1 VQRQFKDLILINNW
15 TLSLAIIVAA
25 CVVSFMLFGYWWPY
39 WRTADMDFWMVNDGW
54 LVNDGASQERFEHP
68 AYLSILL
75 LGHWYGLLHHLGL
88 LDVHALSLVPAPVA
102 AEHAWTAA
110 VRAGRVL
117 SLLLSLAF
125 VLGFGALL
133 RRLIGDWRVAVL
145 ATLFLAFSG
154 GVAMEA
160 RVLRTE
166 LVAGGL
172 VIIALLILLNAARR
186 PQTPWRPA
194 LMGLAALLA
203 TLGLTNKVQVIFL
216 ICAFPLMLL
225 PFGCASDDPALFW
238 RRSRLAFPIAGLC
251 ASAGVLLALAAAPLV
266 GFGIANAASAFP
278 KPFLFG
284 AYGAYQAGIAI
295 WIALAMLGFS
305 RVWRVPRAE
314 TLAAMGAV
322 AAGVALGL
330 LALELRCEP
339 QNLIIVMNPLE
350 KLATFASDPS
360 VGQGN
365 LAYSLLHGIVVV
377 LTTRTF
383 VLDSSARPAIF
394 LEWMVIAA
402 TIQVFRA
409 GDRRLALQVATLMC
423 IAWGMDA
430 IYAAR
435 SLGQQYFT
443 LTDPVV
449 IIAAAWLVA
458 KAPALQAH
466 RRAYQIGVALIVA
479 HFVLG
484 LAEPVKHTFQ
494 TSKPLLFCTV
504 RSNQPQHIESFS
516 FCPPGA

>member
-15 TLSLAIIVAA
+15 TLSLALIVAA
-25 CVVSFMLFGYWWPY
+25 CIVSFMLFGYWWPY
-39 WRTADMDFWMVNDGW
+39 WRTGDMDFWMVNDGW
-54 LVNDGASQERFEHP
+54 LVNDGLPQERFEHP

-75 LGHWYGLLHHLGL
+75 LGRWYGLLHHLRL
-88 LDVHALSLVPAPVA
+88 LDVHALSLLPPPTA

-117 SLLLSLAF
+117 SLLLCLAF
-125 VLGFGALL
+125 VLGFGTLV
-133 RRLIGDWRVAVL
+133 RRLIGDWRLAVL

-172 VIIALLILLNAARR
+172 VIIALLVLLNAART

-194 LMGLAALLA
+194 LVGLAALLA

-216 ICAFPLMLL
+216 ICALPLMVL

-238 RRSRLAFPIAGLC
+238 RRSRLAFLIAGLC
-251 ASAGVLLALAAAPLV
+251 AVAAMLLAIAAAPLV
-266 GFGIANAASAFP
+266 TFGIANAAVLFP

-284 AYGAYQAGIAI
+284 AYGIYQAGIAV
-295 WIALAMLGFS
+295 WIVVAVLGFARLWGVS
-305 RVWRVPRAE
+305 SAE
-314 TLAAMGAV
+314 TLATMGAV
-322 AAGVALGL
+322 VAGVALAL
-330 LALELRCEP
+330 LALELRYEP
-339 QNLIIVMNPLE
+339 QNVIIVMNPLE
-350 KLATFASDPS
+350 KLAAYASDPA

-365 LAYSLLHGIVVV
+365 LVSSLLHGLVVV

-383 VLDSSARPAIF
+383 VLDSSARPDIF

-402 TIQVFRA
+402 TIYIWKA
-409 GDRRLALQVATLMC
+409 GDRRLVLQVATMMGVV
-423 IAWGMDA
+423 WGMDA

-458 KAPALQAH
+458 KAPTLQAH
-466 RRAYQIGVALIVA
+466 KHAYQIGMALIVA

-494 TSKPLLFCTV
+494 TSKPLFFCTEQRV
-504 RSNQPQHIESFS
+504 QPQHIESFS
-516 FCPPGA
+516 FCPS

>member
-15 TLSLAIIVAA
+15 TLSLAVIVAA
-25 CVVSFMLFGYWWPY
+25 CIVSFMLFGYWWPY

-54 LVNDGASQERFEHP
+54 LVNDGAPQERFDHP
-68 AYLSILL
+68 GYLSILL
-75 LGHWYGLLHHLGL
+75 LGYWYGLLHQLGL
-88 LDVHALSLVPAPVA
+88 LDVHALSLVPPPAE

-110 VRAGRVL
+110 VQAGRVL

-125 VLGFGALL
+125 VLGFGALV

-154 GVAMEA
+154 GVATEA

-172 VIIALLILLNAARR
+172 VIIALLILLNAART

-194 LMGLAALLA
+194 LVGLAALLA

-216 ICAFPLMLL
+216 ICALPLMVL
-225 PFGCASDDPALFW
+225 PFGCASDDPALWW

-251 ASAGVLLALAAAPLV
+251 GAVAILLAIAAAPLV
-266 GFGIANAASAFP
+266 AFGIANAAPTFP

-284 AYGAYQAGIAI
+284 AYGIYQAGIAA
-295 WIALAMLGFS
+295 WIVVAMLGFA
-305 RVWRVPRAE
+305 RRWRVAPAE

-322 AAGVALGL
+322 VAGIALGL
-330 LALELRCEP
+330 LALELRYEP
-339 QNLIIVMNPLE
+339 QNVIIVMNPLE
-350 KLATFASDPS
+350 KLAVFASDPAI
-360 VGQGN
+360 GQGN
-365 LAYSLLHGIVVV
+365 LVSSLLHGIILV

-383 VLDSSARPAIF
+383 VFDSSARPDIF

-402 TIQVFRA
+402 TIYVWKA
-409 GDRRLALQVATLMC
+409 GDRRLALQVATLMVV
-423 IAWGMDA
+423 AWGMDA

-443 LTDPVV
+443 LTDPLV

-466 RRAYQIGVALIVA
+466 KRAYQIGVALIVA

-484 LAEPVKHTFQ
+484 LSEPVKHTFQ
-494 TSKPLLFCTV
+494 TSKPLLFCTERAV
-504 RSNQPQHIESFS
+504 QPQHIESFS
-516 FCPPGA
+516 FCPAGA